1 MAAVAY
7 ESFYYRALTGK
18 ILVFWIG
25 GRLREVV
32 AYERWSL
39 MESQRWVLN
48 LLKRLLSLQT
58 PPLQIKKLVSWP
70 FKLYPFRAMFIP
82 KALLQRMQCN
92 SHNKVLS
99 KRVQC
104 SRISPLC
111 PKEGNS
117 VYLACSKRSDSGV
130 RSEVRERERKYTP
143 YPTPSRSFSAHFSLL
158 RPHKKGNGRAANW
171 APEVE
176 FSRFRALSRRQMTF
190 PFCC

>member
-1 MAAVAY
+1 M
-7 ESFYYRALTGK
+7 
-18 ILVFWIG
+18 
-25 GRLREVV
+25 
-32 AYERWSL
+32 
-39 MESQRWVLN
+39 LN

-99 KRVQC
+99 KRVHC

-158 RPHKKGNGRAANW
+158 RPHKKERQIEHRKSSLVVFA
-171 APEVE
+171 
-176 FSRFRALSRRQMTF
+176 RF
-190 PFCC
+190 PVVK

>member
-1 MAAVAY
+1 M
-7 ESFYYRALTGK
+7 
-18 ILVFWIG
+18 
-25 GRLREVV
+25 
-32 AYERWSL
+32 
-39 MESQRWVLN
+39 LN

-99 KRVQC
+99 KRVHC

-117 VYLACSKRSDSGV
+117 VYLACSRRSDSGV
-130 RSEVRERERKYTP
+130 RSEVREGGKGHTP
-143 YPTPSRSFSAHFSLL
+143 PTPPHRGLFLLTSLCSVPTKKVMAERQIEHRKSSLVVFAHF
-158 RPHKKGNGRAANW
+158 PVVK
-171 APEVE
+171 
-176 FSRFRALSRRQMTF
+176 
-190 PFCC
+190 